1 MSNSIFSRIPTP
13 NDFNPRT
20 AQPSGGVRTPAALC
34 TPSMVV
40 LLGILGAPRALV
52 AAR

>member
-20 AQPSGGVRTPAALC
+20 AQPSGVVRAPATLC
-34 TPSMVV
+34 TPTMVA
-40 LLGILGAPRALV
+40 LLGILGTPRALV